1 MADAGFL
8 VTPRQQRNVYVHGR
22 TNQTVEQPDYIYNS
36 ESNEDASADF
46 AGVIQGTLN
55 SYDAA
60 NGKTIDVDAGAGVT
74 NQVLTY
80 NPITD
85 EYGISSGEYVL

>member
-8 VTPRQQRNVYVHGR
+8 TSPRQQRSVYLHSR
-22 TNQTVEQPDYIYNS
+22 IAQTSEMPDYVYNS

-46 AGVIQGTLN
+46 AGIIQSTLN
-55 SYDAA
+55 AYIAEDFWTTG
-60 NGKTIDVDAGAGVT
+60 GK
-74 NQVLTY
+74 VLLY

-85 EYGISSGEYVL
+85 SYDIKQGEYVL

>member
-1 MADAGFL
+1 MAAAGYL
-8 VTPRQQRNVYVHGR
+8 VTPRQQRNVYIHGR
-22 TNQTVEQPDYIYNS
+22 VNQTVEMPDYIYNS
-36 ESNEDASADF
+36 ESDEDANADYV
-46 AGVIQGTLN
+46 GVIQATLN

-60 NGKTIDVDAGAGVT
+60 NGKTIDVDSGAGVT